1 MSCSQ
6 PFTRYKS
13 TDVFLVENAPLV
25 CGRAIGKTER
35 TCSAKPTIHIHED
48 NQWTCGKHLSRALE
62 IECAVCM
69 CAISSKQK
77 DDLPCGHSFH
87 RKCLARWEKTSKK
100 MNCPLCRSE
109 YDYVTDD
116 DDDETYDPVTIDFDD
131 SGESDDNVEDF
142 RNFSGTE
149 LRRQYEEVAFYQQVW
164 IFQNRSREFIDLT
177 LEDP

>member
-1 MSCSQ
+1 
-6 PFTRYKS
+6 
-13 TDVFLVENAPLV
+13 
-25 CGRAIGKTER
+25 
-35 TCSAKPTIHIHED
+35 
-48 NQWTCGKHLSRALE
+48 
-62 IECAVCM
+62 
-69 CAISSKQK
+69 
-77 DDLPCGHSFH
+77 
-87 RKCLARWEKTSKK
+87 